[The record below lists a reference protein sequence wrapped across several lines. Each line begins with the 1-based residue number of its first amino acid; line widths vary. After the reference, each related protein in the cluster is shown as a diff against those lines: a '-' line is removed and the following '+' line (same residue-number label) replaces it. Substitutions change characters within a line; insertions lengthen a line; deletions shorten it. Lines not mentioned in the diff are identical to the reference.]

1 MASGTSKRR
10 LPGARIGRP
19 SDKPVA
25 PPVSAPLSVFREVR
39 AMSIKTGKKRT
50 GRLALPS
57 FAVKFTDRDVKAILS
72 HVSVVE
78 PKKADRLGDVLRDWA
93 KHDIPTA
100 FRIYPDKAVAR
111 ERLKAIRCVLKHAQG
126 LRDALENF
134 EKFDGSSWLVQ
145 RLIDGLTGD
154 DHSTAK
160 AMQTCRIV
168 EHQVF
173 LRELESAAKAIE
185 RGFAAA
191 TDQRRNLSSYLL
203 LLDMAA
209 IFEWLTGRPARRGSE
224 DRPHP
229 FDEFVGVLWSV
240 IFDQTRGMQAA
251 LKNWARYTKEFDE
264 RSALVAN
271 INFRHPDWR
280 LFDSDYPKPST

>member
-1 MASGTSKRR
+1 
-10 LPGARIGRP
+10 
-19 SDKPVA
+19 
-25 PPVSAPLSVFREVR
+25 
-39 AMSIKTGKKRT
+39 MSIKTGKKRT

-93 KHDIPTA
+93 KHDIPRA
-100 FRIYPDKAVAR
+100 SSIYPDKTVAR
-111 ERLKAIRCVLKHAQG
+111 NRLKAIRCVLKHAQG

-134 EKFDGSSWLVQ
+134 EKFGGSSWLVWK
-145 RLIDGLTGD
+145 LIDGRSGEN
-154 DHSTAK
+154 HSTAK
-160 AMQTCRIV
+160 VMQTCRIV

-185 RGFAAA
+185 RGFTAV
-191 TDQRRNLSSYLL
+191 TDQRRNLLSYLL

-209 IFEWLTGRPARRGSE
+209 IFEWLAGRPARRGSN

-229 FDEFVGVLWSV
+229 FNQFVRELWRV
-240 IFDQTRGMQAA
+240 IFGQTHGMEAA
-251 LKNWARYTKEFDE
+251 LKNWATGTNKFKD
-264 RSALVAN
+264 RSAVIFNVSL
-271 INFRHPDWR
+271 RHPDWR
-280 LFDSDYPKPST
+280 LSKTNP